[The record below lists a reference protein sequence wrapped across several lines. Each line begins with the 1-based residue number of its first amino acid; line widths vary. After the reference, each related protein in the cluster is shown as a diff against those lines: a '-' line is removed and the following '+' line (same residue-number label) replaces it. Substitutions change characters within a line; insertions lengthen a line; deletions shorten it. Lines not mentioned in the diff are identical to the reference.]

1 MKHTLKKLLAF
12 SLMLALVAGMLVGCG
27 GAPSSSTANSTSASV
42 EATSSAGGKGENP
55 NTGRENVTIR
65 FSQYANNTD
74 DQKYMAN
81 DPIKKAI
88 EEAVNVTIEY
98 DTGIEGYDD
107 RLATELA
114 VGAAPDLFP
123 TWGVAPL
130 LRKYAEEEAVYDIGK
145 IINADPE
152 RYPILYKIINHPTYK
167 MYNKMYTGDENATY
181 AIYSFS
187 ARAYPNFNGVPAYN
201 TAILKEVNDGV
212 VPSTVS
218 EFVAFTEKAADAG
231 YSGWWPFN
239 NKLTNWAEIDRTIAN
254 PLGTTLRT
262 PATWDWIWTGF
273 LPDDPAKIGTD
284 EEHWTLMTVSDK
296 SKEVVKLLAEM
307 YAKNGIHNGVGTL
320 VDEDDGY
327 AAFNNGTLA
336 SYGYS
341 YGYYTQFK
349 KLYDS
354 WMSAH
359 PDGSLRD
366 LTLGTALT
374 DDDGNW
380 MQIYD
385 VPVYLGSHYFIPT
398 SCEYPERV
406 LDLVEFLAS
415 NEGQKLIFCGIEGL
429 TYTMDGEDIVF
440 DIEEITNINKHY
452 GYPYQD
458 TCRYVWFTYLFCT
471 SEMMLNLED
480 NDWWDAVT
488 TPYDPTMDWATDDDR
503 ECFQYA
509 LDTVQEFV
517 DDVYVVIPSYYG
529 MATLDAEW
537 ADVQT
542 KLYEITNRYLA
553 QMVGGQL
560 DIDTGWE
567 QYRAEYEAAGGPGL
581 EEAVNEAIAFARTE
595 YSTK

>member
-12 SLMLALVAGMLVGCG
+12 SLVLALLAGMLVGCG
-27 GAPSSSTANSTSASV
+27 GAPSSSAANSTSASV
-42 EATSSAGGKGENP
+42 EATSSAGEKGENP

-595 YSTK
+595 YSTQ

>member
-12 SLMLALVAGMLVGCG
+12 SLVLALVAGMLVGCG
-27 GAPSSSTANSTSASV
+27 GAPSSGAANSTSASV

-74 DQKYMAN
+74 DQEYMAN

-488 TPYDPTMDWATDDDR
+488 TPYDPTMDWATDDDK

>member
-12 SLMLALVAGMLVGCG
+12 SLVLALLAGMLVGCG
-27 GAPSSSTANSTSASV
+27 GAPSSSATNSTSASA

>member
-12 SLMLALVAGMLVGCG
+12 SLVLALVAGMLVGCG
-27 GAPSSSTANSTSASV
+27 GAPSSSAANSTSASV

-55 NTGRENVTIR
+55 NAGRENVTIR

-74 DQKYMAN
+74 DQEYMAN

-201 TAILKEVNDGV
+201 TAILEEVNDGV

-296 SKEVVKLLAEM
+296 SKEVVRLLAEM
-307 YAKNGIHNGVGTL
+307 YAKNSIHNGVGTL

-327 AAFNNGTLA
+327 AAFNNNTLA

-359 PDGSLRD
+359 PDGSLKD

-595 YSTK
+595 YST

>member
-12 SLMLALVAGMLVGCG
+12 SLVLALVAGMLVGCG
-27 GAPSSSTANSTSASV
+27 GAPSSSAANSTSASV

-55 NTGRENVTIR
+55 NAGRENVTIR

-74 DQKYMAN
+74 DQEYMAN

-201 TAILKEVNDGV
+201 TAILEEVNDGV

-296 SKEVVKLLAEM
+296 SKEVVRLLAEM

-327 AAFNNGTLA
+327 AAFNNNTLA

-359 PDGSLRD
+359 PDGSLKD

-429 TYTMDGEDIVF
+429 TYTMDGDDIVF

-488 TPYDPTMDWATDDDR
+488 TPYDPTMDWATDDDK

-595 YSTK
+595 YST

>member
-12 SLMLALVAGMLVGCG
+12 SLVLALLAGMLVGCG
-27 GAPSSSTANSTSASV
+27 GAPSSSAANSTSASV

-488 TPYDPTMDWATDDDR
+488 TPYDPTMDWATDEDR

>member
-1 MKHTLKKLLAF
+1 MKHTLKKLLAS
-12 SLMLALVAGMLVGCG
+12 SLVLALVAGMLVGCG
-27 GAPSSSTANSTSASV
+27 GAPSSSAANSTSASV

-55 NTGRENVTIR
+55 NAGRENVTIR

-74 DQKYMAN
+74 DQEYMAN

-123 TWGVAPL
+123 TWGVASL

-152 RYPILYKIINHPTYK
+152 RYPILHKIINHPTYK

-201 TAILKEVNDGV
+201 TAILEEVNDGV

-296 SKEVVKLLAEM
+296 SKEVVRLLAEM

-327 AAFNNGTLA
+327 AAFNNNTLA

-359 PDGSLRD
+359 PDGSLKD

-429 TYTMDGEDIVF
+429 TYTMDGDDIVF

-488 TPYDPTMDWATDDDR
+488 TPYDPTMDWATDDDK

-560 DIDTGWE
+560 DIDTGWK

-595 YSTK
+595 YST

>member
-12 SLMLALVAGMLVGCG
+12 SLVLALLAGMLVGCG
-27 GAPSSSTANSTSASV
+27 GAPSSSATNSTSASV

-553 QMVGGQL
+553 QMVGGQV

>member
-12 SLMLALVAGMLVGCG
+12 SLVLALVAGMLVGCG
-27 GAPSSSTANSTSASV
+27 GAPSSSAANSTSASV

-55 NTGRENVTIR
+55 NAGRENVTIR

-74 DQKYMAN
+74 DQEYMAN

-152 RYPILYKIINHPTYK
+152 RYPILHKIINHPTYK

-201 TAILKEVNDGV
+201 TAILEEVNDGV

-296 SKEVVKLLAEM
+296 SKEVVRLLAEM

-327 AAFNNGTLA
+327 AAFNNNTLA

-359 PDGSLRD
+359 PDGSLKD

-385 VPVYLGSHYFIPT
+385 VPAYLGSHYFIPT

-595 YSTK
+595 YST

>member
-12 SLMLALVAGMLVGCG
+12 SLVLALVAGMLVGCG
-27 GAPSSSTANSTSASV
+27 GAPSSSAANSTSASV

-55 NTGRENVTIR
+55 NAGRENVTIR

-74 DQKYMAN
+74 DQEYMAN

-201 TAILKEVNDGV
+201 TAILEEVNDGV

-296 SKEVVKLLAEM
+296 SKEVVRLLAEM

-327 AAFNNGTLA
+327 AAFNNNTLA

-359 PDGSLRD
+359 PDGSLKD

-429 TYTMDGEDIVF
+429 TYTMDGDDIVF

-595 YSTK
+595 YST

>member
-12 SLMLALVAGMLVGCG
+12 SLVLALVAGMLVGCG
-27 GAPSSSTANSTSASV
+27 GAPSSSAANSTSASV

-55 NTGRENVTIR
+55 NAGRENVTIR

-74 DQKYMAN
+74 DQEYMAN

-152 RYPILYKIINHPTYK
+152 RYPILHKIINHPTYK

-201 TAILKEVNDGV
+201 TAILEEVNDGV

-296 SKEVVKLLAEM
+296 SKEVVRLLAEM

-327 AAFNNGTLA
+327 AAFNNNTLA

-359 PDGSLRD
+359 PDGSLKD

-374 DDDGNW
+374 DDEGNW

-429 TYTMDGEDIVF
+429 TYTMDGDDIVF

-488 TPYDPTMDWATDDDR
+488 TPYDPTMDWATDDDK

-560 DIDTGWE
+560 DIDTGWK

-595 YSTK
+595 YST

>member
-1 MKHTLKKLLAF
+1 MKHTLKKLLAS
-12 SLMLALVAGMLVGCG
+12 SLVLALVAGMLVGCG
-27 GAPSSSTANSTSASV
+27 GAPSSSAANSTSASV

-55 NTGRENVTIR
+55 NAGRENVTIR

-74 DQKYMAN
+74 DQEYMAN

-152 RYPILYKIINHPTYK
+152 RYPILHKIINHPTYK

-201 TAILKEVNDGV
+201 TAILEEVNDGV

-296 SKEVVKLLAEM
+296 SKEVVRLLAEM

-327 AAFNNGTLA
+327 AAFNNNTLA

-359 PDGSLRD
+359 PDGSLKD

-429 TYTMDGEDIVF
+429 TYTMDGDDIVF

-488 TPYDPTMDWATDDDR
+488 TPYDPTMDWATDDDK

-595 YSTK
+595 YST

>member
-1 MKHTLKKLLAF
+1 MKRTLKKLLAF
-12 SLMLALVAGMLVGCG
+12 SLVLALVGGMFAGCSGK
-27 GAPSSSTANSTSASV
+27 PSSSATNSASASAETV
-42 EATSSAGGKGENP
+42 SSAGGEGKNSNAE
-55 NTGRENVTIR
+55 RENVTIR

-74 DQKYMAN
+74 DQEYMAS
-81 DPIKKAI
+81 DPILKDI

-123 TWGVAPL
+123 TWGAAST
-130 LRKYAEEEAVYDIGK
+130 LRKYVDEEAVYNLSEF
-145 IINADPE
+145 INGDPE

-167 MYNKMYTGDENATY
+167 MYNKMYTGNENATY

-201 TAILKEVNDGV
+201 TDILEEVNDGV

-218 EFVAFTEKAADAG
+218 EFVEFTEKAADAG

-254 PLGTTLRT
+254 PLGTSLRT

-273 LPDDPAKIGTD
+273 MPDDPTKIGTD
-284 EEHWTLMTVSDK
+284 EEHWSLMTVSDE
-296 SKEVVKLLAEM
+296 SKEVVRLLADM
-307 YAKNGIHNGVGTL
+307 YANNGIHNGVGTL

-354 WMSAH
+354 WMSAN
-359 PDGSLRD
+359 PDGSLAD
-366 LTLGTALT
+366 ITLGTALK
-374 DDDGNW
+374 DDEGNW

-429 TYTMDGEDIVF
+429 TYTMDGDDIVF

-471 SEMMLNLED
+471 SEMMLDLED
-480 NDWWDAVT
+480 NDWWEAVT
-488 TPYDPTMDWATDDDR
+488 TPYDPTMDWATGEDK
-503 ECFQYA
+503 EVFQYA

-517 DDVYVVIPSYYG
+517 DEIYVVIPSYYG

-581 EEAVNEAIAFARTE
+581 EEAVNEAIAIARTE
-595 YSTK
+595 YST

>member
-12 SLMLALVAGMLVGCG
+12 SLVLALVAGMLVGCG
-27 GAPSSSTANSTSASV
+27 GAPSSSAANSTSASV

-55 NTGRENVTIR
+55 NAGRENVTIR

-74 DQKYMAN
+74 DQENMA
-81 DPIKKAI
+81 
-88 EEAVNVTIEY
+88 NVTIEY

-123 TWGVAPL
+123 TWGVASL

-201 TAILKEVNDGV
+201 TAILEEVNDGV

-296 SKEVVKLLAEM
+296 SKEVVRLLAEM

-327 AAFNNGTLA
+327 AAFNNNTLA

-359 PDGSLRD
+359 PDGSLKD

-429 TYTMDGEDIVF
+429 TYTMDGDDIVF

-488 TPYDPTMDWATDDDR
+488 TPYDPTMDWATDDDK

-595 YSTK
+595 YST

>member
-12 SLMLALVAGMLVGCG
+12 SLVLALVAGMLVGCG
-27 GAPSSSTANSTSASV
+27 GAPSSSAANSTSASV

-55 NTGRENVTIR
+55 NAGRENVTIR

-74 DQKYMAN
+74 DQEYMAN

-201 TAILKEVNDGV
+201 TAILEEVNDGV

-296 SKEVVKLLAEM
+296 SKEVVRLLAEM

-327 AAFNNGTLA
+327 AAFNNNTLA

-359 PDGSLRD
+359 PDGSLKD

-429 TYTMDGEDIVF
+429 TYTMDGDDIVF

-471 SEMMLNLED
+471 SEIMLNLED

-488 TPYDPTMDWATDDDR
+488 TPYDPTMDWATDDDK

-560 DIDTGWE
+560 DIDTGWK

-595 YSTK
+595 YST

>member
-1 MKHTLKKLLAF
+1 M
-12 SLMLALVAGMLVGCG
+12 
-27 GAPSSSTANSTSASV
+27 

-55 NTGRENVTIR
+55 NAGRENVTIR

-74 DQKYMAN
+74 DQEYMAN

-152 RYPILYKIINHPTYK
+152 RYPILHKIINHPTYK

-201 TAILKEVNDGV
+201 TAILEEVNDGV

-296 SKEVVKLLAEM
+296 SKEVVRLLAEM

-327 AAFNNGTLA
+327 AAFNNNTLA

-359 PDGSLRD
+359 PDGSLKD

-429 TYTMDGEDIVF
+429 TYTMDGDDIVF

-488 TPYDPTMDWATDDDR
+488 TPYDPTMDWATDDDK

-560 DIDTGWE
+560 DIDTGWK

-595 YSTK
+595 YST

>member
-12 SLMLALVAGMLVGCG
+12 SLVLALVAGMLVGCG
-27 GAPSSSTANSTSASV
+27 GAPSSSAANSTSASV

-55 NTGRENVTIR
+55 NAGRENVTIR

-74 DQKYMAN
+74 DQEYMAN

-201 TAILKEVNDGV
+201 TAILEEVNDGV

-296 SKEVVKLLAEM
+296 SKEVVRLLAEM

-488 TPYDPTMDWATDDDR
+488 TPYDPTMDWATDDDK

-560 DIDTGWE
+560 DIDTGWK

-595 YSTK
+595 YST

>member
-1 MKHTLKKLLAF
+1 MKHTLKKLLAS
-12 SLMLALVAGMLVGCG
+12 SLVLALVAGMLVGCG
-27 GAPSSSTANSTSASV
+27 GAPSSSAANSTSASV

-55 NTGRENVTIR
+55 NAGRENVTIR

-74 DQKYMAN
+74 DQEYMAN

-123 TWGVAPL
+123 TWGVASL

-201 TAILKEVNDGV
+201 TAILEEVNDGV

-296 SKEVVKLLAEM
+296 SKEVVRLLAEM
-307 YAKNGIHNGVGTL
+307 YAINGIHNGVGTL

-327 AAFNNGTLA
+327 AAFNNNTLA

-359 PDGSLRD
+359 PDGSLKD

-429 TYTMDGEDIVF
+429 TYTMDGDDIVF

-488 TPYDPTMDWATDDDR
+488 TPYDPTMDWATDDDK

-595 YSTK
+595 YST

>member
-12 SLMLALVAGMLVGCG
+12 SLVLALVAGMLVGCG
-27 GAPSSSTANSTSASV
+27 GAPSSSAANSTSASV

-55 NTGRENVTIR
+55 NAGRENVTIR

-74 DQKYMAN
+74 DQEYMAN

-201 TAILKEVNDGV
+201 TAILEEVNDGV

-296 SKEVVKLLAEM
+296 SKEVVRLLAEM

-327 AAFNNGTLA
+327 AAFNNNTLA

-359 PDGSLRD
+359 PDGSLKD

-595 YSTK
+595 YSTQ

>member
-12 SLMLALVAGMLVGCG
+12 SLVLALLAGMLVGCG
-27 GAPSSSTANSTSASV
+27 GAPSSSATNSTSASV
-42 EATSSAGGKGENP
+42 EATSSAGEKGENP

-509 LDTVQEFV
+509 LDTVQKFV

>member
-1 MKHTLKKLLAF
+1 MKRTLMKRLLAF
-12 SLMLALVAGMLVGCG
+12 GLALAVMAGVLTGCG
-27 GAPSSSTANSTSASV
+27 ASSSTSSPTSANSIDGT
-42 EATSSAGGKGENP
+42 GNP
-55 NTGRENVTIR
+55 NASRENVTIR

-74 DQKYMAN
+74 DQAYMAE

-123 TWGVAPL
+123 TWGAASTM
-130 LRKYAEEEAVYDIGK
+130 RKYVEEEAVYNIGE
-145 IINADPE
+145 IINANPD
-152 RYPILYKIINHPTYK
+152 RYPILHKIINHPTYK

-201 TAILKEVNDGV
+201 TSILNEVNDGK
-212 VPSTVS
+212 VPTTVS
-218 EFVAFTEKAADAG
+218 EFVQFTQNAVDAG

-273 LPDDPAKIGTD
+273 MPDDPEKIGTD
-284 EEHWTLMTVSDK
+284 EEHWSLMTVSDE
-296 SKEVVKLLAEM
+296 SKEVVRLLAEM
-307 YAKNGIHNGVGTL
+307 YANNQIHNGVGTL

-327 AAFNNGTLA
+327 AAFNNETLA

-359 PDGSLRD
+359 PDGSLKD
-366 LTLGTALT
+366 ITLGTALK

-429 TYTMDGEDIVF
+429 TYTMDGDNIVF

-471 SEMMLNLED
+471 SEMMLDLED
-480 NDWWDAVT
+480 NDWWEAVT
-488 TPYDPTMDWATDDDR
+488 APYDPTLDWAKEEDR
-503 ECFQYA
+503 ECFLYA
-509 LDTVQEFV
+509 LDTVQKFV
-517 DDVYVVIPSYYG
+517 DDIYVVLPNYYG
-529 MATLDAEW
+529 MAVLDAEW

-560 DIDTGWE
+560 DVDTGWE

-581 EEAVNEAIAFARTE
+581 EQAVNDAINYARETYGE
-595 YSTK
+595 

>member
-12 SLMLALVAGMLVGCG
+12 SLVLALLAGMLVGCG
-27 GAPSSSTANSTSASV
+27 GAPSSSATNSTSASV
-42 EATSSAGGKGENP
+42 EATSSAGEKGENP

-152 RYPILYKIINHPTYK
+152 RYPILYKVINHPTYK

>member
-1 MKHTLKKLLAF
+1 MKHTLKKLLAS
-12 SLMLALVAGMLVGCG
+12 SLVLALVAGMLVGCG
-27 GAPSSSTANSTSASV
+27 GAPSSSAANSTSASV

-55 NTGRENVTIR
+55 NAGRENVTIR

-74 DQKYMAN
+74 DQEYMAN

-123 TWGVAPL
+123 TWGVASL

-201 TAILKEVNDGV
+201 TAILEEVNDGV

-296 SKEVVKLLAEM
+296 SKEVVRLLAEM

-327 AAFNNGTLA
+327 AAFNNNTLA

-359 PDGSLRD
+359 PDGSLKD

-429 TYTMDGEDIVF
+429 TYTMDGDDIVF

-488 TPYDPTMDWATDDDR
+488 TPYDPTMDWATDDDK

-595 YSTK
+595 YST

>member
-12 SLMLALVAGMLVGCG
+12 SLVLALVAGMLVGCG
-27 GAPSSSTANSTSASV
+27 GAPSSSAANSTSASV

-55 NTGRENVTIR
+55 NAGRENVTIR

-74 DQKYMAN
+74 DQEYMAN

-152 RYPILYKIINHPTYK
+152 RYPILHKIINHPTYK

-181 AIYSFS
+181 ALYSFS

-201 TAILKEVNDGV
+201 TAILEEVNDGV

-296 SKEVVKLLAEM
+296 SKEVVRLLAEM

-327 AAFNNGTLA
+327 AAFNNNTLA

-359 PDGSLRD
+359 PDGSLKD

-429 TYTMDGEDIVF
+429 TYTMDGDDIVF

-488 TPYDPTMDWATDDDR
+488 TPYDPTMDWATDDDK

-560 DIDTGWE
+560 DIDTGWK

-595 YSTK
+595 YST

>member
-12 SLMLALVAGMLVGCG
+12 SLVLALVAGMLVGCG
-27 GAPSSSTANSTSASV
+27 GAPSSSAANSTSASV

-55 NTGRENVTIR
+55 NAGRENVTIR

-74 DQKYMAN
+74 DQEYMAN

-201 TAILKEVNDGV
+201 TAILEEVNDGV

-296 SKEVVKLLAEM
+296 SKEVVRLLAEM
-307 YAKNGIHNGVGTL
+307 YAKNSIHNGVGTL

-327 AAFNNGTLA
+327 AAFNNNTLA

-359 PDGSLRD
+359 PDGSLKD

-429 TYTMDGEDIVF
+429 TYTMDGDDIVF

-488 TPYDPTMDWATDDDR
+488 TPYDPTMDWATDDDK

-560 DIDTGWE
+560 DIDTGWK

-595 YSTK
+595 

>member
-1 MKHTLKKLLAF
+1 MKHTLKKLFAS
-12 SLMLALVAGMLVGCG
+12 SLVLALVAGMLVGCG
-27 GAPSSSTANSTSASV
+27 GAPSSSAANSTSASV

-55 NTGRENVTIR
+55 NAGRENVTIR

-74 DQKYMAN
+74 DQEYMAN

-123 TWGVAPL
+123 TWGVASL

-201 TAILKEVNDGV
+201 TAILEEVNDGV

-296 SKEVVKLLAEM
+296 SKEVVRLLAEM

-327 AAFNNGTLA
+327 AAFNNNTLA

-359 PDGSLRD
+359 PDGSLKD

-429 TYTMDGEDIVF
+429 TYTMDGDDIVF

-488 TPYDPTMDWATDDDR
+488 TPYDPTMDWATDDDK

-595 YSTK
+595 YST

>member
-1 MKHTLKKLLAF
+1 MKHTLKKLLAS
-12 SLMLALVAGMLVGCG
+12 SLVLALVAGMLVGCG
-27 GAPSSSTANSTSASV
+27 GAPSSSAANSTSASV

-55 NTGRENVTIR
+55 NAGRENVTIR

-74 DQKYMAN
+74 DQEYMAN
-81 DPIKKAI
+81 DPIKNAI

-123 TWGVAPL
+123 TWGVASL

-201 TAILKEVNDGV
+201 TAILEEVNDGV

-296 SKEVVKLLAEM
+296 SKEVVRLLAEM
-307 YAKNGIHNGVGTL
+307 YAKNSIHNGVGTL

-327 AAFNNGTLA
+327 AAFNNNTLA

-359 PDGSLRD
+359 PDGSLKD

-429 TYTMDGEDIVF
+429 TYTMDGDDIVF

-488 TPYDPTMDWATDDDR
+488 TPYDPTMDWATDDDK

-595 YSTK
+595 YST

>member
-12 SLMLALVAGMLVGCG
+12 SLVLALVAGMLVGCG
-27 GAPSSSTANSTSASV
+27 GAPSSSAANSTSASV

-55 NTGRENVTIR
+55 NAGRENVTIR

-74 DQKYMAN
+74 DQEYMAN

-201 TAILKEVNDGV
+201 TAILEEVNDGV

-254 PLGTTLRT
+254 PLGPTLRT

-296 SKEVVKLLAEM
+296 SKEVVRLLAEM

-327 AAFNNGTLA
+327 AAFNNNTLA

-359 PDGSLRD
+359 PDGSLKD

-429 TYTMDGEDIVF
+429 TYTMDGDDIVF

-488 TPYDPTMDWATDDDR
+488 TPYDPTMDWATDDDK

-560 DIDTGWE
+560 DIDTGWK

-595 YSTK
+595 YST

>member
-12 SLMLALVAGMLVGCG
+12 SLVLALVAGMLVGCG
-27 GAPSSSTANSTSASV
+27 GAPSSSAANSTSASV

-55 NTGRENVTIR
+55 NAGRENVTIR

-74 DQKYMAN
+74 DQEYMAN

-201 TAILKEVNDGV
+201 TAILEEVNDGV

-296 SKEVVKLLAEM
+296 SKEVVRLLAEM

-354 WMSAH
+354 WMSAY

-595 YSTK
+595 YST

>member
-12 SLMLALVAGMLVGCG
+12 SLVLAFVAGMLVGCG
-27 GAPSSSTANSTSASV
+27 GAPSSSAANSTSASV

-55 NTGRENVTIR
+55 NAGRENVTIR

-74 DQKYMAN
+74 DQEYMAN

-123 TWGVAPL
+123 TWGVASL

-201 TAILKEVNDGV
+201 TAILEEVNDGV

-296 SKEVVKLLAEM
+296 SKEVVRLLAEM

-327 AAFNNGTLA
+327 AAFNNNTLA

-359 PDGSLRD
+359 PDGSLKD

-429 TYTMDGEDIVF
+429 TYTMDGDDIVF

-488 TPYDPTMDWATDDDR
+488 TPYDPTMDWATDDDK

-595 YSTK
+595 YST

>member
-1 MKHTLKKLLAF
+1 MKRTLKKLLAF
-12 SLMLALVAGMLVGCG
+12 SLVLALVGGMFAGCSGK
-27 GAPSSSTANSTSASV
+27 PSSSATNSASASAETV
-42 EATSSAGGKGENP
+42 SSAGGEGKNSNAE
-55 NTGRENVTIR
+55 RENVTIR

-74 DQKYMAN
+74 DQEYMAS
-81 DPIKKAI
+81 DPILKAI

-123 TWGVAPL
+123 TWGAAST
-130 LRKYAEEEAVYDIGK
+130 LRKYVDEEAVYNLSEF
-145 IINADPE
+145 INGDPE

-167 MYNKMYTGDENATY
+167 MYNKMYTGNENATY

-201 TAILKEVNDGV
+201 TDILEEVNDGV

-218 EFVAFTEKAADAG
+218 EFVEFTEKAADAG

-254 PLGTTLRT
+254 PLGTSLRT

-273 LPDDPAKIGTD
+273 MPDDPTKIGTD
-284 EEHWTLMTVSDK
+284 EEHWSLMTVSDE
-296 SKEVVKLLAEM
+296 SKEVVRLLADM
-307 YAKNGIHNGVGTL
+307 YANNGIHNGVGTL

-354 WMSAH
+354 WMSAN
-359 PDGSLRD
+359 PDGSLAD
-366 LTLGTALT
+366 ITLGTALK
-374 DDDGNW
+374 DDEGNW

-415 NEGQKLIFCGIEGL
+415 NEGQKIIFCGIEGL
-429 TYTMDGEDIVF
+429 TYTMDGDDIVF

-471 SEMMLNLED
+471 SEMMLDLED
-480 NDWWDAVT
+480 NDWWEAVT
-488 TPYDPTMDWATDDDR
+488 TPYDPTMDWATGEDK
-503 ECFQYA
+503 EVFQYA

-517 DDVYVVIPSYYG
+517 DEIYVVIPSYYG

-581 EEAVNEAIAFARTE
+581 EEAVNEAIAIARTE
-595 YSTK
+595 YST

>member
-1 MKHTLKKLLAF
+1 MKHTLKKLLAS
-12 SLMLALVAGMLVGCG
+12 SLVLALVAGMLVGCG
-27 GAPSSSTANSTSASV
+27 GAPSSSAANSTSASV

-55 NTGRENVTIR
+55 NAGRENVTIR

-74 DQKYMAN
+74 DQEYMAN

-123 TWGVAPL
+123 TWGVASL

-201 TAILKEVNDGV
+201 TAILEEVNDGV

-262 PATWDWIWTGF
+262 PATWDWIWTVF

-296 SKEVVKLLAEM
+296 SKEVVRLLAEM

-327 AAFNNGTLA
+327 AAFNNNTLA

-359 PDGSLRD
+359 PDGSLKD

-429 TYTMDGEDIVF
+429 TYTMDGDDIVF

-488 TPYDPTMDWATDDDR
+488 TPYDPTMDWATDDDK

-595 YSTK
+595 YST

>member
-12 SLMLALVAGMLVGCG
+12 SLVLALVAGMLVGCG
-27 GAPSSSTANSTSASV
+27 GAPSSSAANSTSASV

-55 NTGRENVTIR
+55 NAGRENVTIR

-74 DQKYMAN
+74 DQEYMAN

-201 TAILKEVNDGV
+201 TAILEEVNDGV

-296 SKEVVKLLAEM
+296 SKEVVRLLAEM
-307 YAKNGIHNGVGTL
+307 YAKNSIHNGVGTL

-327 AAFNNGTLA
+327 AAFNNNTLA

-359 PDGSLRD
+359 PDGSLKD

-429 TYTMDGEDIVF
+429 TYTMDGDDIVF

-488 TPYDPTMDWATDDDR
+488 TPYDPTMDWATDDDK

-560 DIDTGWE
+560 DIDTGWK

-595 YSTK
+595 YST

>member
-1 MKHTLKKLLAF
+1 MKHTLKKLLAS
-12 SLMLALVAGMLVGCG
+12 SLVLALVAGMLVGCG
-27 GAPSSSTANSTSASV
+27 GAPSSSAANSTSASV

-55 NTGRENVTIR
+55 NAGRENVTIR

-74 DQKYMAN
+74 DQEYMAN

-123 TWGVAPL
+123 TWGVASL

-201 TAILKEVNDGV
+201 TAILEEVNDGV

-296 SKEVVKLLAEM
+296 SKEVVRLLAEM

-327 AAFNNGTLA
+327 AAFNNNNTLA

-359 PDGSLRD
+359 PDGSLKD

-429 TYTMDGEDIVF
+429 TYTMDGDDIVF

-488 TPYDPTMDWATDDDR
+488 TPYDPTMDWATDDDK

-595 YSTK
+595 YST

>member
-12 SLMLALVAGMLVGCG
+12 SLVLALLAGMLVGCG
-27 GAPSSSTANSTSASV
+27 GAPSSSATNSTSASV
-42 EATSSAGGKGENP
+42 EATSSAGEKGENP

-488 TPYDPTMDWATDDDR
+488 TPYDPTMDWATDDDK

>member
-12 SLMLALVAGMLVGCG
+12 SLVLALVAGMLVGCG
-27 GAPSSSTANSTSASV
+27 GAPSSSAANSTSASV

-55 NTGRENVTIR
+55 NAGRENVTIR

-74 DQKYMAN
+74 DQEYMAN

-123 TWGVAPL
+123 TWGVASL

-152 RYPILYKIINHPTYK
+152 RYPILYKIINHLTYK

-201 TAILKEVNDGV
+201 TAILEEVNDGV

-296 SKEVVKLLAEM
+296 SKEVVRLLAEM

-327 AAFNNGTLA
+327 AAFNNNTLA

-359 PDGSLRD
+359 PDGSLKD

-429 TYTMDGEDIVF
+429 TYTMDGDDIVF

-488 TPYDPTMDWATDDDR
+488 TPYDPTMDWATDDDK

-595 YSTK
+595 YST

>member
-12 SLMLALVAGMLVGCG
+12 SLVLALVAGMLVGCG
-27 GAPSSSTANSTSASV
+27 GAPSSSAANSTSASV

-55 NTGRENVTIR
+55 NAGRENVTIR

-74 DQKYMAN
+74 DQEYMAN

-130 LRKYAEEEAVYDIGK
+130 LRKYAEEAVYDIGK

-201 TAILKEVNDGV
+201 TAILEEVNDGV

-296 SKEVVKLLAEM
+296 SKEVVRLLAEM

-327 AAFNNGTLA
+327 AAFNNNTLA

-359 PDGSLRD
+359 PDGSLKD

-429 TYTMDGEDIVF
+429 TYTMDGDDIVF

-488 TPYDPTMDWATDDDR
+488 TPYDPTMDWATDDDK

-560 DIDTGWE
+560 DIDTGWK

-595 YSTK
+595 YST

>member
-12 SLMLALVAGMLVGCG
+12 SLVLALVAGMLVGCG
-27 GAPSSSTANSTSASV
+27 GAPSSSAANSTSASV

-55 NTGRENVTIR
+55 NAGRENVTIR

-74 DQKYMAN
+74 DQEYMAN

-152 RYPILYKIINHPTYK
+152 RYPILHKIINHPTYK

-201 TAILKEVNDGV
+201 TAILEEVNDGV

-296 SKEVVKLLAEM
+296 SKEVVRLLAEM

-327 AAFNNGTLA
+327 AAFNNNTLD

-359 PDGSLRD
+359 PDGSLKD

-452 GYPYQD
+452 GYRSQD

-560 DIDTGWE
+560 DIDTGWK

-595 YSTK
+595 YST

>member
-12 SLMLALVAGMLVGCG
+12 SLVLALLAGMLVGCG
-27 GAPSSSTANSTSASV
+27 GAPSSSATNSTSASV

-595 YSTK
+595 YSTQ